1 MMTDTVSFSSS
12 PFFVTFWQMTLY
24 DLLYPKERYDAEVSR
39 LKGLQREAAT
49 NTSLQAADRDSFIA
63 KIIDLATKLM
73 AEMGR
78 HFSASR
84 GATRRLEK
92 EKDHWFEGPY
102 SPELL
107 FLFDLSSPFSSRL
120 IGIQTRDDRARLVQD
135 ILQYCVEP
143 RARLSLPD
151 AVFAYQM
158 IKRLHSMNTAGF
170 HTIVFFDQLLTSQV
184 SPTLFSCTE
193 NEARNYGKLPFFQT
207 RVAVSC

>member
-1 MMTDTVSFSSS
+1 MLTRFVLISSS
-12 PFFVTFWQMTLY
+12 AFFVTFWQMTLY
-24 DLLYPKERYDAEVSR
+24 DLHYPKERYDAEVSR

-49 NTSLQAADRDSFIA
+49 TVGLQTTDRDSFIA

-92 EKDHWFEGPY
+92 EKDHWFE
-102 SPELL
+102 SE
-107 FLFDLSSPFSSRL
+107 FSLSSFLPQGEDELTQRIASRW
-120 IGIQTRDDRARLVQD
+120 IKDVQSRDERNRLVQD

-158 IKRLHSMNTAGF
+158 VKRLHSMNTAGF
-170 HTIVFFDQLLTSQV
+170 HTIVFFDQVSHPSFLRSGSTVTLSLLRAC
-184 SPTLFSCTE
+184 SC
-193 NEARNYGKLPFFQT
+193 
-207 RVAVSC
+207 